1 MVVGAVWWLGTMD
14 SEGTM
19 LMIWLVIR
27 AIILAMVLFIV
38 VTGVLFVL
46 AGGVVIF
53 MGSGLYKLSEGEK

>member
-1 MVVGAVWWLGTMD
+1 M
-14 SEGTM
+14 
-19 LMIWLVIR
+19 
-27 AIILAMVLFIV
+27 MVLFIV